1 MLKYVGIFLLILLG
15 CADKIDKFVIM
26 NSKKT
31 YSELSDQY
39 NSSIG
44 SGYIDTEG
52 IFNGKLSFS
61 FQSQRDSTFFQFS
74 DMLGRKTLLMW
85 ISPKSIIIRDLFN
98 NKYYKNGQVIN
109 LFPFL
114 EILDTRDVTE
124 FVWGVEPNVKQ
135 KIKRMNK
142 NSDDDISLD
151 FSYKKLKNGE
161 YSLTSFEYVDNNL
174 KNTLNVDIKKRQ
186 RVTNFKNIRKFWRM
200 LEY

>member
-1 MLKYVGIFLLILLG
+1 MLKYVGIFLLVLIG
-15 CADKIDKFVIM
+15 CADKIDKLVIM

-31 YSELSDQY
+31 YSELSDKY

-74 DMLGRKTLLMW
+74 DMLGRKILLMW

-98 NKYYKNGQVIN
+98 NKYYKNNQIVN

-114 EILDTRDVTE
+114 DILDTKDITE
-124 FVWGVEPNVKQ
+124 FVWGVEPNVRQ
-135 KIKRMNK
+135 KIKRINK
-142 NSDDDISLD
+142 DLDDDISLD
-151 FSYKKLKNGE
+151 FSYEKLKNGE
-161 YSLTSFEYVDNNL
+161 YSLTSFKYIDNNL
-174 KNTLNVDIKKRQ
+174 KNILNVDIKKRQ
-186 RVTNFKNIRKFWRM
+186 RATNFKNIRKFWRM

>member
-1 MLKYVGIFLLILLG
+1 MLKYVGIFLLVLIG
-15 CADKIDKFVIM
+15 CADKIDKLIIM

-31 YSELSDQY
+31 YSELSDKY

-52 IFNGKLSFS
+52 IFNGRLSFS

-151 FSYKKLKNGE
+151 FS
-161 YSLTSFEYVDNNL
+161 
-174 KNTLNVDIKKRQ
+174 
-186 RVTNFKNIRKFWRM
+186 
-200 LEY
+200 